1 MYLRS
6 PINLN
11 LAFISVSHFK
21 GHCPRCSTSSKLGH
35 TKLGEERALILRV
48 RCRHCSVRWCVRW
61 RRKSVRRSFLCLVLA
76 RRPDRQAYTHS
87 DVRGGGRE
95 RGEGNAGSG
104 GAKTS
109 LPRVL
114 DLPQK
119 SITHWSCKCSVGC
132 TFLTYLHL
140 FLTIFLN
147 INGGK

>member
-1 MYLRS
+1 MTQEKRTTQFSLSGFSSQTRQT
-6 PINLN
+6 
-11 LAFISVSHFK
+11 SV
-21 GHCPRCSTSSKLGH
+21 H
-35 TKLGEERALILRV
+35 TF
-48 RCRHCSVRWCVRW
+48 
-61 RRKSVRRSFLCLVLA
+61 RRS
-76 RRPDRQAYTHS
+76 
-87 DVRGGGRE
+87 GGGKGE
-95 RGEGNAGSG
+95 GEGNAGSG